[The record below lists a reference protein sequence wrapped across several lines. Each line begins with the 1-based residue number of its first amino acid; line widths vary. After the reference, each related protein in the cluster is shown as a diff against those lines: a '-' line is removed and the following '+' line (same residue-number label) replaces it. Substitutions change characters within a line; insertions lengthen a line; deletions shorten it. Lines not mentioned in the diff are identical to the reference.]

1 MDQKMLSTKQAKK
14 MLHFL
19 YDIKLSEALS
29 EDVLFHSGCY

>member
-1 MDQKMLSTKQAKK
+1 MDQKMLSTKI
-14 MLHFL
+14 LHFL